1 MLNQKKKSVLLIVLF
16 FVITYCVLYV
26 IGIALTPK
34 NKELI
39 KTYRT
44 IESRSVFVEDNDTL
58 DVLVVGHS
66 GVLYGFAPMEM
77 YDETGITSFNLART
91 TQSPVEAYNAIV
103 EVLNYQ
109 SPKVIVLNVD
119 EFTYDKA
126 DNLAK
131 IGALAAL
138 NTVFP
143 IFNVHTRWK
152 YAFTNDECIPKS
164 LTKNHVVSF
173 TRKPIKSMD
182 KYNRRMT
189 PTDKVHK
196 IIKPWEKY
204 LNKINDLCIERGIAL
219 VLMEIPTTT
228 FWSYKRYNGFKN
240 FADEKGLTFFDLNQ
254 VEEIGIDW
262 KQDTCD
268 KGDHMNI
275 YGARKVT
282 SYMAKYLRD
291 TYALESHKGEEKYAS
306 WDQELDLYRQTYGGI
321 EEV

>member
-44 IESRSVFVEDNDTL
+44 IESRSIFVEDNDTL

-91 TQSPVEAYNAIV
+91 TQSPIEAYNAIV

-131 IGALAAL
+131 IGALDAL
-138 NTVFP
+138 NKVFP

-152 YAFTNDECIPKS
+152 YAFTHDECIPRS
-164 LTKNHVVSF
+164 LTKNHCYTS
-173 TRKPIKSMD
+173 TIKPIKSLN
-182 KYNRRMT
+182 KYNKHMQ
-189 PTDKVHK
+189 PTDKVHQ
-196 IIKPWEKY
+196 IIKPWKKY
-204 LNKINDLCIERGIAL
+204 LDKIYNLCEEKGIGL

-228 FWSYKRYNGFKN
+228 FWSYKRYNGFAN
-240 FADEKGLTFFDLNQ
+240 YANEKGLTFFDFNQ
-254 VEEIGIDW
+254 MEEIGIDW
-262 KQDTCD
+262 YKDTCD

-291 TYALESHKGEEKYAS
+291 TYSLESHKGEEKYAI
-306 WDQELDLYRQTYGGI
+306 WDQELATYRAYYGAP